1 MANSNP
7 INKQREKGKRGI
19 NNTSGTGI
27 TKEGTIKKL
36 EERKMKNQH
45 KKKAI
50 KRGRNKEQ
58 VIYAPKKRATLHKA
72 TYRSSKGG
80 GNLVELQVS
89 KTPIPHPYRPT
100 CVLEFTL
107 LEFYFDVRLKKEE
120 T

>member
-7 INKQREKGKRGI
+7 INKEREKGNRGI
-19 NNTSGTGI
+19 INTSGTGI
-27 TKEGTIKKL
+27 TKEGTIKEL
-36 EERKMKNQH
+36 EERKMKNQQ
-45 KKKAI
+45 KKAI

-58 VIYAPKKRATLHKA
+58 VIYVPKKRATLHKA
-72 TYRSSKGG
+72 TYRPSKGG
-80 GNLVELQVS
+80 GNLVELQVLE
-89 KTPIPHPYRPT
+89 TPVPHPYRPT